1 MKIVI
6 SFLLVTIA
14 ALAAASAPAADA
26 PGAACAL
33 LTQGE
38 LDEATGAKSG
48 SANPTDQEVPAGQGQ
63 HLTMHAC
70 LWPVSS
76 LQGQFALSVA
86 PMPPGQSV
94 QSIAKD
100 NVGMNALRAQHYA
113 EEAKDFDGNTTCST
127 MSPPA
132 SAKGGISIS
141 ACTSAVRGKIVSVT
155 YMSPGK
161 KLSIE
166 QTKALL
172 DKAVARV
179 H

>member
-1 MKIVI
+1 MKII
-6 SFLLVTIA
+6 TTFLLATVA
-14 ALAAASAPAADA
+14 ALAAASVRAVDA

-38 LDEATGAKSG
+38 LDAVTGAKSG
-48 SANPTDQEVPAGQGQ
+48 SANPMDQDVAAAQGQ
-63 HLTMHAC
+63 HVMMHAC

-76 LQGQFALSVA
+76 VHGQVA
-86 PMPPGQSV
+86 VSLAPLPPGQSA
-94 QSIAKD
+94 QSLAKN
-100 NVGMNALRAQHYA
+100 NVGMDALRAKHYT
-113 EEAKDFDGNTTCST
+113 EEVKDFGNATCST
-127 MSPPA
+127 MTPPA
-132 SAKGGISIS
+132 SDKDALAMS
-141 ACTSAVRGKIVSVT
+141 ACTAVARGKIVSVT

-161 KLSIE
+161 TLSIE